1 MSSPIP
7 YEYEEDDDAS
17 DFKLEIQQ
25 SQTSAPL
32 PAPPS
37 YGPTSS
43 STNNPPAQ
51 TSVTRRSTR
60 GTRAQALEDLQ
71 SSLPRSSVEAY
82 SDVLVRTVEDHAP
95 VPATI
100 GGENYR
106 VTQNGIVTWTPKEK
120 EVLYSVLDRKGKDGI
135 KEISRHLG
143 SKSELEVQEHLKLLH
158 TGLEKQHLKDRHT
171 RTVILGDV
179 PAAAEISGE
188 CCDALDQYA
197 ELVALEE
204 QLAEDVAGKQ
214 KHHDLWIIDR
224 KAAEELGQEIKTQ
237 GADPGANSSAHLTAD
252 LLNMKKWI
260 RLSERFFM
268 NFGGARLEDNWVNVA
283 FAGETPS
290 MTADAFAD
298 FYALTVSLTRRLVQ
312 STLFFAMSR
321 RRNMRQTGNEKANV
335 VRSRDVQT
343 AVNVLNMQRDSSD
356 FWVGLA
362 RRCSLRV
369 EDSRHR
375 KGWKAV
381 HMEHSDVED
390 ILSAQVPFE
399 FESGERSIS
408 QGRSASRVGRAT
420 DSEDADASDAESE
433 PPSPAESL
441 PSSPLSSP
449 GEEKPTDPEDDHAEH
464 VDEQMSRLEEVD
476 LWKLIGQPPQ
486 SLEAQIEEDQARGT
500 HRRKPVGE
508 RKTTA
513 DLVDWRDRT
522 FYRNE
527 WEEYGHD
534 IVDLHDELSENR
546 RKRRRVDQ
554 QTDEQPSSAPILK
567 HLSPRPTAGL
577 VQEEGDEGS
586 DYENNEDG
594 GEEDDEGDDDER
606 NGVEE
611 NYEDYEEMAVDEPT
625 PAKSDIEESEN
636 NDATGGDEGED
647 DGDDDDD
654 DDSDE
659 EGGEEEHYQEMAL
672 DEPSPAKYEAEETP
686 EKEATPEESPVS
698 ELASRLIYEL
708 EKGHSDPKHTPRIR
722 TQDTGSSA
730 FSTPSKPNE
739 TVRPMRRSAR
749 LQKAAQTAP
758 EDDISF
764 SSDDN
769 LPSPHER
776 TVSEEEEDDDE
787 GGMPLYSHPMSPADS
802 SD

>member
-7 YEYEEDDDAS
+7 YEPEDDDDAS

-32 PAPPS
+32 PAPPFN
-37 YGPTSS
+37 GPTSS

-51 TSVTRRSTR
+51 PSNVTRRSIR

-71 SSLPRSSVEAY
+71 SSLPRTSVEAY
-82 SDVLVRTVEDHAP
+82 SDVIAKTIEDHAP

-106 VTQNGIVTWTPKEK
+106 ATQNGIVTWTPKEK

-135 KEISRHLG
+135 QDIARQLG
-143 SKSELEVQEHLKLLH
+143 TKSELEVQEHLKLLH
-158 TGLEKQHLKDRHT
+158 TGLERQHLKDRHT
-171 RTVILGDV
+171 RTIILGDV
-179 PAAAEISGE
+179 PAAAEISEE
-188 CCDALDQYA
+188 CCDALDQHA
-197 ELVALEE
+197 ELAALEE

-224 KAAEELGQEIKTQ
+224 KAAEELGHEIKSQ

-252 LLNMKKWI
+252 LLNVKKWI

-268 NFGGARLEDNWVNVA
+268 NFGGARLEDNWANVA

-290 MTADAFAD
+290 MTADALAD
-298 FYALTVSLTRRLVQ
+298 FYALTVSLTRRLIQ
-312 STLFFAMSR
+312 STIFFAMSR

-343 AVNVLNMQRDSSD
+343 AVDVLNMQRDHSD

-381 HMEHSDVED
+381 HMRHDEVED
-390 ILSAQVPFE
+390 ILSGQVPFE
-399 FESGERSIS
+399 TESGERSVS
-408 QGRSASRVGRAT
+408 KGRSASRAEHA
-420 DSEDADASDAESE
+420 DSEDADTDDDEVKPS
-433 PPSPAESL
+433 SPASSL

-449 GEEKPTDPEDDHAEH
+449 FEEEEPVDPEDDHAEH

-476 LWKLIGQPPQ
+476 LWKLVGQSPQ
-486 SLEAQIEEDQARGT
+486 ALEAQIQADEARGA
-500 HRRKPVGE
+500 HRRKPTGE
-508 RKTTA
+508 RKTMG

-546 RKRRRVDQ
+546 RKRRRVNK
-554 QTDEQPSSAPILK
+554 QTDEQPSSEPILE
-567 HLSPRPTAGL
+567 HFPPPMPTASLGH
-577 VQEEGDEGS
+577 EGGNDSENDDDGEGNK
-586 DYENNEDG
+586 DDENNDENDG
-594 GEEDDEGDDDER
+594 EDDGEQY
-606 NGVEE
+606 EE
-611 NYEDYEEMAVDEPT
+611 NYEEMAMDDPT
-625 PAKSDIEESEN
+625 P
-636 NDATGGDEGED
+636 G
-647 DGDDDDD
+647 
-654 DDSDE
+654 
-659 EGGEEEHYQEMAL
+659 
-672 DEPSPAKYEAEETP
+672 KYEVEETP

-698 ELASRLIYEL
+698 ELASRLIDEL
-708 EKGHSDPKHTPRIR
+708 RDGHIEPRHTPCR
-722 TQDTGSSA
+722 TDRDTGSSVV
-730 FSTPSKPNE
+730 STPSKPRE
-739 TVRPMRRSAR
+739 TGRPTRRSAR
-749 LQKAAQTAP
+749 LQKAAETAP
-758 EDDISF
+758 VDDISS

-769 LPSPHER
+769 LPSPHDQ
-776 TVSEEEEDDDE
+776 TASSSEEEDDE

>member
-1 MSSPIP
+1 MSSPNS
-7 YEYEEDDDAS
+7 YEFEEDDDAS

-25 SQTSAPL
+25 SQTNPPLSAPQL
-32 PAPPS
+32 N
-37 YGPTSS
+37 GPTSS
-43 STNNPPAQ
+43 SAKNPPAQ
-51 TSVTRRSTR
+51 PSVTRRSIR

-71 SSLPRSSVEAY
+71 SSLPRKSAEAY
-82 SDVLVRTVEDHAP
+82 SDVLVKTIGDHAP

-106 VTQNGIVTWTPKEK
+106 ATQNGIVTWTPREK

-135 KEISRHLG
+135 QEISRHLG
-143 SKSELEVQEHLKLLH
+143 SKSKLEVQEHLKLLR
-158 TGLEKQHLKDRHT
+158 TGVERQHLKDRHT

-179 PAAAEISGE
+179 PAAAEISSE

-197 ELVALEE
+197 ELAALEE

-224 KAAEELGQEIKTQ
+224 KAAEELGREIKTQ
-237 GADPGANSSAHLTAD
+237 GADPGANSSAHLTAN

-268 NFGGARLEDNWVNVA
+268 NFGGARLEDNWANVA

-312 STLFFAMSR
+312 SALFFAMSR

-343 AVNVLNMQRDSSD
+343 AVDVLNMQRDSSD

-381 HMEHSDVED
+381 HMEHSEVED
-390 ILSAQVPFE
+390 ILSGQVPFE
-399 FESGERSIS
+399 SESGERSIS
-408 QGRSASRVGRAT
+408 QGRSASRAERAT
-420 DSEDADASDAESE
+420 DSDDADTSNDESASS
-433 PPSPAESL
+433 SPASSV
-441 PSSPLSSP
+441 PSSPLSSL
-449 GEEKPTDPEDDHAEH
+449 GEEEQPTDPEDDHAEH
-464 VDEQMSRLEEVD
+464 VDEQMSHLEEVN
-476 LWKLIGQPPQ
+476 LWRLIGRPPQ
-486 SLEAQIEEDQARGT
+486 SLEAQIQEDQARGA
-500 HRRKPVGE
+500 HRRKPIGE
-508 RKTTA
+508 RKSTA

-554 QTDEQPSSAPILK
+554 QTPSSVSSLK
-567 HLSPRPTAGL
+567 HLSPRPAAGL
-577 VQEEGDEGS
+577 AHE
-586 DYENNEDG
+586 EDG
-594 GEEDDEGDDDER
+594 EGGTNYEKEDDGEINDGNNDEVDDDER
-606 NGVEE
+606 DDEE
-611 NYEDYEEMAVDEPT
+611 EDYEEDYEEMAMDEPT
-625 PAKSDIEESEN
+625 PAKYEIDESGN
-636 NDATGGDEGED
+636 NDAAGEE
-647 DGDDDDD
+647 DDDDD
-654 DDSDE
+654 DGD
-659 EGGEEEHYQEMAL
+659 EEEHDQEMAI
-672 DEPSPAKYEAEETP
+672 DDQTPANYEVEETP
-686 EKEATPEESPVS
+686 ETEATPEESPVS
-698 ELASRLIYEL
+698 ELASRLMHEL
-708 EKGHSDPKHTPRIR
+708 EKGHSEPKHTPRITNR
-722 TQDTGSSA
+722 DTGSSA
-730 FSTPSKPNE
+730 LSTPSKTKE
-739 TVRPMRRSAR
+739 TVRPPRRSAR
-749 LQKAAQTAP
+749 LRKAAQTAP
-758 EDDISF
+758 EDDMSS

-776 TVSEEEEDDDE
+776 TVLSSEEDDDE
-787 GGMPLYSHPMSPADS
+787 EGMPLYSHPMSPADS

>member
-1 MSSPIP
+1 MSSPNS
-7 YEYEEDDDAS
+7 YEFEEDDDAS

-25 SQTSAPL
+25 SQTNPPLSAPQL
-32 PAPPS
+32 N
-37 YGPTSS
+37 GPTSS
-43 STNNPPAQ
+43 SAKNPPAQ
-51 TSVTRRSTR
+51 PSVTRRSIR

-71 SSLPRSSVEAY
+71 SSLPRKSAEAY
-82 SDVLVRTVEDHAP
+82 SDVLVKTIGDHAP

-106 VTQNGIVTWTPKEK
+106 ATQNGIVTWTPREK

-135 KEISRHLG
+135 QEISRHLG
-143 SKSELEVQEHLKLLH
+143 SKSKLEVQEHLKLLR
-158 TGLEKQHLKDRHT
+158 TGVERQHLKDRHT

-179 PAAAEISGE
+179 PAAAEISSE

-197 ELVALEE
+197 ELAALEE

-224 KAAEELGQEIKTQ
+224 KAAEELGREIKTQ
-237 GADPGANSSAHLTAD
+237 GADPGANSSAHLTAN

-268 NFGGARLEDNWVNVA
+268 NFGGARLEDNWANVA

-312 STLFFAMSR
+312 SALFFAMSR

-343 AVNVLNMQRDSSD
+343 AVDVLNMQRDSSD

-381 HMEHSDVED
+381 HMEHSEVED
-390 ILSAQVPFE
+390 ILSGQVPFE
-399 FESGERSIS
+399 SESGERSIS
-408 QGRSASRVGRAT
+408 QGRSASRAERAT
-420 DSEDADASDAESE
+420 DSDDADTSNDESASS
-433 PPSPAESL
+433 SPASSV
-441 PSSPLSSP
+441 PSSPLSSL
-449 GEEKPTDPEDDHAEH
+449 GEEEQPTDPEDDHAEH
-464 VDEQMSRLEEVD
+464 VDEQMSHLEEVN
-476 LWKLIGQPPQ
+476 LWRLIGRPPQ
-486 SLEAQIEEDQARGT
+486 SLEAQIQEDQARGA
-500 HRRKPVGE
+500 HRRKPIGE
-508 RKTTA
+508 RKSTA

-554 QTDEQPSSAPILK
+554 QTPSS
-567 HLSPRPTAGL
+567 
-577 VQEEGDEGS
+577 
-586 DYENNEDG
+586 
-594 GEEDDEGDDDER
+594 
-606 NGVEE
+606 
-611 NYEDYEEMAVDEPT
+611 PT
-625 PAKSDIEESEN
+625 PAKYEIDESGN
-636 NDATGGDEGED
+636 NDAAGEE
-647 DGDDDDD
+647 DDDDD
-654 DDSDE
+654 DGD
-659 EGGEEEHYQEMAL
+659 EEEHDQEMAI
-672 DEPSPAKYEAEETP
+672 DDQTPANYEVEETP
-686 EKEATPEESPVS
+686 ETEATPEESP
-698 ELASRLIYEL
+698 
-708 EKGHSDPKHTPRIR
+708 HTPRITNR
-722 TQDTGSSA
+722 DTGSSA
-730 FSTPSKPNE
+730 LSTPSKTKE
-739 TVRPMRRSAR
+739 TVRPPRRSAR
-749 LQKAAQTAP
+749 LRKAAQTAP
-758 EDDISF
+758 EDDMSS

-776 TVSEEEEDDDE
+776 TVLSSEEDDDE
-787 GGMPLYSHPMSPADS
+787 EGMPLYSHPMSPADS